1 MTDVS
6 PKREPISEPLR
17 YLDFLRTVYE
27 TPEKI
32 LLLEAVEQRLLALI
46 TVHAYKAQPLS
57 VMQVLM
63 SQNVLFIGASTISR
77 KIDLL
82 RSDGWIYSTADE
94 KDRRLKY
101 LYPTEKTL
109 NYFAQV
115 SQLMAN

>member
-17 YLDFLRTVYE
+17 YLDFLGSVYE

-32 LLLEAVEQRLLALI
+32 LLLEAVEQRLLELI

-77 KIDLL
+77 KIDVL

-94 KDRRLKY
+94 KDRRVKY

-109 NYFAQV
+109 NYFAQI
-115 SQLMAN
+115 SHLMAN